1 MSERL
6 WAGWRMAYIQEA
18 KSAGG
23 STECLF
29 CGLASQVA
37 SVQSLV
43 LERYRHGFLMLN
55 AFPYTT
61 GHLMVA
67 PYSHTES
74 LLGDGADAR
83 AEIHAALERARRA
96 LVSEYRPDGFN
107 LGANLGRAAG
117 AGVLGHLHW
126 HLVPRWVGDTNFVP
140 ALTSVRVLPEALPD
154 TYQRLRAA
162 LERISPEELEI
173 EKGEPRG

>member
-6 WAGWRMAYIQEA
+6 WAGWRMAYRRA
-18 KSAGG
+18 AADDPGR
-23 STECLF
+23 TECLF
-29 CGLASQVA
+29 CGLGGETP
-37 SVQSLV
+37 SVENLV

-61 GHLMVA
+61 GHLMIA
-67 PYSHTES
+67 PYRHAES
-74 LLGDGADAR
+74 LLGDGAEAR
-83 AEIHAALERARRA
+83 AELQAALERARLA
-96 LVSEYRPDGFN
+96 LLAEYGPEGFN

-126 HLVPRWVGDTNFVP
+126 HLVPRWVGDTNFIP

-154 TYQRLRAA
+154 TYARLAGA
-162 LERISPEELEI
+162 LARIAVDGVELRS
-173 EKGEPRG
+173 GGADA